1 MDQVAIGKC
10 IRENRLRKGFTQ
22 EQLAE
27 QLGITGKAVS
37 KWENAKSMPE
47 MSIVLDLCRILG
59 ITVDQLLSSERE
71 ESGGSQHN
79 GRKK

>member
-10 IRENRLRKGFTQ
+10 IREHRLRKGFTQ

-37 KWENAKSMPE
+37 K
-47 MSIVLDLCRILG
+47 
-59 ITVDQLLSSERE
+59 
-71 ESGGSQHN
+71 
-79 GRKK
+79 